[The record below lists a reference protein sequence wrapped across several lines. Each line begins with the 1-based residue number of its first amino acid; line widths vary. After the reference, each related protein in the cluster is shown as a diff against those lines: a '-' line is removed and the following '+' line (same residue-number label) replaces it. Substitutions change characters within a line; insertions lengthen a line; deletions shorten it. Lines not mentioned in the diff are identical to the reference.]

1 VDLRVNTLK
10 ATAAAA
16 REALAADG
24 VEAQATPWQET
35 LRLARRAPLQRTR
48 AFRDGLVE
56 PQDAGSQQLAAFVQ
70 ARPGE
75 TVADFCAGA
84 GGKALALGAHM
95 RNRGAVHAF
104 DMSRARL
111 ARLAPRLARSG
122 LSIVTSTALRD
133 ERDPKLGPLAGRFDA
148 VLVDA
153 PCSATGTLRRNPE
166 LRLRTPDLAA
176 LAARQ
181 RAILD
186 AAARLVRPGGRLVY
200 ATCSVLREENEDVA
214 RGFLDAHPELQP
226 QGEPLVLLPHRDGTD
241 GFYAVRFTR
250 K

>member
-1 VDLRVNTLK
+1 
-10 ATAAAA
+10 
-16 REALAADG
+16 
-24 VEAQATPWQET
+24 
-35 LRLARRAPLQRTR
+35 
-48 AFRDGLVE
+48 
-56 PQDAGSQQLAAFVQ
+56 
-70 ARPGE
+70 
-75 TVADFCAGA
+75 
-84 GGKALALGAHM
+84 M

-104 DMSRARL
+104 DTSRARL